1 MSFWVL
7 FFLKQL
13 KPPPHSLNILSA
25 YVFLSG
31 NLLLY
36 HVDPAAPNIFHPS
49 LLSLSS
55 RLPPTLTNLSGRK
68 HLLIS
73 LQIVSDTS
81 FEYSLIN
88 PPPLHP
94 PTAPCP
100 SSPNVP
106 APAVL
111 SAFSFPALLCQT
123 RCAACTLV
131 LESGTAALPGGL
143 IPPCLIFSPG
153 NCACAGIW
161 GE

>member
-1 MSFWVL
+1 MSFCVF
-7 FFLKQL
+7 FFLKL
-13 KPPPHSLNILSA
+13 LHSLNILSA

-36 HVDPAAPNIFHPS
+36 HVEPAAPNIFHPS
-49 LLSLSS
+49 LLSLSLSS

-88 PPPLHP
+88 PPPTTT
-94 PTAPCP
+94 TALCP
-100 SSPNVP
+100 SSPDVP
-106 APAVL
+106 VPAVL

-123 RCAACTLV
+123 RCAERTLV
-131 LESGTAALPGGL
+131 SESGTAFFFV
-143 IPPCLIFSPG
+143 PPCLIFNPR

-161 GE
+161 GKK